1 MAPLSALLVI
11 LSMPMILATD
21 VSPGCKIRVTSKGLD
36 LVHEEALKF
45 VEQQL
50 ENISIPDLTGN
61 EGQFLYN
68 ISQVKITQLQIMSS
82 DLDFEPSDI
91 LAFQVANASIS
102 LNFQRK
108 LYYWFF
114 YDVGSINASAEGV
127 DIDTKLK
134 LIRDAGGRLKISNI
148 TCTTAIKKMKAYFS
162 GTLGT
167 VYDFLASFITT
178 GMQYLVNQQICPA
191 LKHAGLVLLNTLLDT
206 VPVRTPV
213 DDYVGIDYSLLKDP
227 AVTSEHLDMNFKG
240 MFYDRANEN
249 DTLPNSAV
257 PPIIKDSERM
267 VYVALSEYFF
277 DSAMDAYY
285 KAGVFAMDI
294 SGEKMPKDLEM
305 LLRTTYFGSIV
316 LLNPAAIDAPIK
328 LELQVSSTPHCVIK
342 PSGNTVSVT
351 ATVKV
356 ILMPPD
362 AIHIQLSSMTM
373 ESKFSAIVSLK
384 GKRISVHLTLK
395 RFKIFSNQS
404 TLESLALIPLQTP
417 LKTLLQISIVPLLN
431 ERTQQGVQIPL
442 PEGMDVINEVVTN
455 HSGFITIGADLH
467 FYKGLREVIEKYR
480 PVPSLNINETAQQ

>member
-1 MAPLSALLVI
+1 MAPWTALLVI
-11 LSMPMILATD
+11 LPMTLTLATD

-45 VEQQL
+45 VEQEL
-50 ENISIPDLTGN
+50 ENISIPDLLGN
-61 EGQFLYN
+61 EGQFHYN
-68 ISQVKITQLQIMSS
+68 ISQVKITHLQIRSS
-82 DLDFEPSDI
+82 NLDFEPSDI

-102 LNFQRK
+102 LEFQRK

-114 YDVGSINASAEGV
+114 YDMGAINASAEGV

-134 LIRDAGGRLKISNI
+134 LTRDAIGRLKILNI
-148 TCTTAIKKMKAYFS
+148 TCSTAIQKMNAYFS
-162 GTLGT
+162 GTLGS
-167 VYDFLASFITT
+167 VYHFLATFIAN

-191 LKHAGLVLLNTLLDT
+191 LKHAGLVLLNSLLDT

-227 AVTSEHLDMNFKG
+227 IVTSEHLDMNFKG

-249 DTLPNSAV
+249 NSLPNTAV
-257 PPIIKDSERM
+257 PPLIKDSERM
-267 VYVALSEYFF
+267 VYLALSEYFF

-285 KAGVFAMDI
+285 KAGVFSMDI
-294 SGEKMPKDLEM
+294 TGEKMPVDLEM

-316 LLNPAAIDAPIK
+316 LLNPSAVDAPIK
-328 LELQVSSTPHCVIK
+328 MELQVSSTPRCVIK

-351 ATVKV
+351 ATMRV
-356 ILMPPD
+356 ILLPPG
-362 AIHIQLSSMTM
+362 AIPIQLSSMTM
-373 ESKFSAIVSLK
+373 EAKLSAIVSLK
-384 GKRISVHLTLK
+384 GKRISVHLTLR
-395 RFKIFSNQS
+395 RFKIYSNHS

-431 ERTQQGVQIPL
+431 AKTEQGVQIPL

-467 FYKGLREVIEKYR
+467 FYKGLREVIDKYR
-480 PVPSLNINETAQQ
+480 SDPGPSINETAQN